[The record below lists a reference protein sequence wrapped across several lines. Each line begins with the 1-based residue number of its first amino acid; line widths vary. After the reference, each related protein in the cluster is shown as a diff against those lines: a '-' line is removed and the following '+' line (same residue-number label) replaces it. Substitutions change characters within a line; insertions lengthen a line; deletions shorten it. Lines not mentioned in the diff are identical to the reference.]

1 VKVLLDECVPWRLAA
16 AITGHLVRTVPQ
28 AGWAGIENGRLL
40 RLAETEFEVLVTV
53 DQNLRYQQNLTLNTL
68 AVIILCAKGNR
79 YEDLVPLVPQLNRA
93 LEEIRPKDVVVIG
106 EL

>member
-1 VKVLLDECVPWRLAA
+1 MKVLLDECVPRRLAA
-16 AITGHLVRTVPQ
+16 DITGHLVRTVPQ
-28 AGWAGIENGRLL
+28 AGWAGIKNGRLL

-53 DQNLRYQQNLTLNTL
+53 DQNLRYQQNLTLIRL

-79 YEDLVPLVPQLNRA
+79 YEDLVPLVPQLNHA

-106 EL
+106 AL